1 MAKEKDIEQLQ
12 AENAALRQ
20 EIDRLKDELIRLV
33 GRNLDL
39 TERMEEDVEL
49 RRRTEV
55 AKELLDG
62 NVTRQRNADL
72 QDDGQLMALIELRM
86 EQEKHYT
93 QPDFNARSM
102 AELLGISH
110 ERLIKLFRRKTIH
123 RTPDTYIDN
132 LRTLHALRLLREHP
146 NYTIAVIAEE
156 AGFANVRTLQRRI
169 QDAIGMTPV
178 DYRVMLTRDL

>member
-72 QDDGQLMALIELRM
+72 QDDR
-86 EQEKHYT
+86 
-93 QPDFNARSM
+93 
-102 AELLGISH
+102 
-110 ERLIKLFRRKTIH
+110 
-123 RTPDTYIDN
+123 
-132 LRTLHALRLLREHP
+132 
-146 NYTIAVIAEE
+146 
-156 AGFANVRTLQRRI
+156 
-169 QDAIGMTPV
+169 QDH
-178 DYRVMLTRDL
+178 